1 MLHPRDDRRRSRSG
15 ERRKRSV
22 SGGRR
27 KRSRSVSGERR
38 RRWFFG
44 GGGDDLLEEE
54 EMIFCRR
61 RRWTFRG
68 GGDDFL
74 EDEEINFWRRRKNF
88 CCSQPT
94 KLLHTILQSCVE
106 VSENKLLL
114 EHTSCWK
121 VELRPKTW
129 SLNIIWLLACRFRRK
144 DMILQRNVLSVFP
157 QGERSQRLYLV
168 LRLGKSQAATAEC
181 WRCSLHLCTTNSLLQ
196 LIPGYLVFESR
207 LLTLWIPFFKTNLL
221 E

>member
-1 MLHPRDDRRRSRSG
+1 MIFW
-15 ERRKRSV
+15 
-22 SGGRR
+22 
-27 KRSRSVSGERR
+27 RR

-44 GGGDDLLEEE
+44 GGGDELLEEE
-54 EMIFCRR
+54 E
-61 RRWTFRG
+61 
-68 GGDDFL
+68 
-74 EDEEINFWRRRKNF
+74 KNF
-88 CCSQPT
+88 CCTQPT

-114 EHTSCWK
+114 EHTCCWK

-129 SLNIIWLLACRFRRK
+129 SLNIIWSLACRFRRK

-157 QGERSQRLYLV
+157 QGERPQRLYLV

-196 LIPGYLVFESR
+196 LNPGYLLFESR
-207 LLTLWIPFFKTNLL
+207 LLTLCKTNLL
-221 E
+221 ELNSGYFLSVLGQQSTVKMSSSSFIA